1 VHDTTTRATTV
12 LSVALREGT
21 RAEHAAA
28 EGTAF
33 VDDLLSGRLD
43 VTAYIDLA
51 VQQQAIYAA
60 LEAAGTELARH
71 DTRAL
76 PVVMDELQRVPAID
90 ADLRHL
96 LGATRHPGGTRQ
108 PRVLAATREYAAH
121 LRTTAADLT
130 RWVAHAYTRYL
141 GDLSGGQVI
150 YRALQRH
157 YGLADAGLS
166 FYRFP
171 ERGGV
176 KALRDL
182 YRERLDA
189 LPLSRE
195 EHADVVAE
203 ARLAFAANRAMLAAL
218 GETHRPSL
226 RAAPRR

>member
-1 VHDTTTRATTV
+1 MHDTTTRATTV

-43 VTAYIDLA
+43 VTAYTDLA
-51 VQQQAIYAA
+51 VQQHAIYTA
-60 LEAAGTELARH
+60 LEAAGCELARH
-71 DTRAL
+71 DARAR
-76 PVVMDELQRVPAID
+76 PVVMTELHRAPAID

-96 LGATRHPGGTRQ
+96 LGGTRHPAGTRQ

-150 YRALQRH
+150 HRALQRH

-166 FYRFP
+166 FYRFADG
-171 ERGGV
+171 GGV

-189 LPLSRE
+189 LPLSAE
-195 EHADVVAE
+195 QHADVVAE
-203 ARLAFAANRAMLAAL
+203 ARLAFASNRAVLAAL
-218 GETHRPSL
+218 GETHRPG
-226 RAAPRR
+226 PGDVRRR